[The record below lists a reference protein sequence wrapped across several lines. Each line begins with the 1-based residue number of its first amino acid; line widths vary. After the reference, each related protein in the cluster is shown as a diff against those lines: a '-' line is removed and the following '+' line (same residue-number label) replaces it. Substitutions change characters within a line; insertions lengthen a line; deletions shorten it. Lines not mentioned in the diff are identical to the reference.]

1 MREIGRVLKEGRMAL
16 KLEIEDVAKKTCINP
31 HYIRAMEDGR
41 FQIIPK
47 VFDKGYL
54 KIYANF
60 LHIDSRQII
69 ALYEQKRSRSAEQLT
84 APQTA

>member
-1 MREIGRVLKEGRMAL
+1 MHEIGRLLREGRMAL
-16 KLEIEDVAKKTCINP
+16 GLEIGDIARKTCISA
-31 HYIRAMEDGR
+31 YYLAAMEEGR

-60 LHIDSRQII
+60 LHIDTKPILAI
-69 ALYEQKRSRSAEQLT
+69 FEQQTKSAVDLT
-84 APQTA
+84 DAKKAR